1 MIIVWSKVL
10 NIFAFGSKIIG
21 SVRSSR
27 SHNRHITQYT
37 MVTPI
42 LARAH
47 FLLFYLAPWP
57 WAHKHMHWCTHF
69 RCICLFFW
77 NNFIGSS
84 FGSWVQV
91 WACEDVHNL
100 SSCACAP
107 SLFPPVWS
115 GLGAAWCLV
124 IWVWAPM
131 GVMDV
136 HKSLLCSSLIHLN
149 FFPGRCEHVSAW
161 GVYTNHTCGQA
172 S

>member
-1 MIIVWSKVL
+1 MKHTVFQGGL
-10 NIFAFGSKIIG
+10 LTQNLTHIFNPSDTL
-21 SVRSSR
+21 
-27 SHNRHITQYT
+27 HNGHAHTR
-37 MVTPI
+37 
-42 LARAH
+42 ARPFSP
-47 FLLFYLAPWP
+47 FLPCPWP

-77 NNFIGSS
+77 NNFIGPS

-115 GLGAAWCLV
+115 GPGGAWCLV

-136 HKSLLCSSLIHLN
+136 HKSHLCSSLIHLK
-149 FFPGRCEHVSAW
+149 FFPGRCEYMSAW